1 MARKQDIKGLSA
13 KNSFSKDFGKGLL
26 NWNKRKNKRE
36 MPWKGEKDPYKIW
49 LSEIILQQT
58 RVEQGHAYYQRFIE
72 KYSSVKELAKA
83 SEQEVFKL
91 WEGLGYYSRCKNLI
105 TTAKFISEELNGIF
119 PETYEEVLALK
130 GVGSYTAAA
139 ITSFAYNAPY
149 AVLDGNVFRILSRI
163 YDIDTPIDTTEG
175 KQLFSSLARQTL
187 DVDKA
192 GEYNQAIMDFGATVC
207 KPLPECPS
215 CFFNNKCKALLKGK
229 QTDLP
234 VKLKK
239 IAIKERWF
247 NYLIINY
254 ADQYAIRQRTAKDIW
269 EKLFEFLL
277 VETTKK
283 TSVKKVVPLIATKFT
298 ISESELS
305 VQNKVLNAKQR
316 LSHQIIH
323 FQFIKAELRK
333 KPRLP
338 EEVIWVKASDLK
350 NYPFPRTLQQ
360 QLNSLF

>member
-1 MARKQDIKGLSA
+1 MARKQNIESISA
-13 KNSFSKDFGKGLL
+13 VDSTSKDFAKDLL
-26 NWNKRKNKRE
+26 KWNKRENKRQ

-49 LSEIILQQT
+49 FSEIILQQT
-58 RVEQGHAYYQRFIE
+58 RVEQGLAYYQRLIE
-72 KYSSVKELAKA
+72 KYPTVKALAKA

-105 TTAKFISEELNGIF
+105 TTARFISEELNGIF
-119 PETYEEVLALK
+119 PKTYEEVLALK

-163 YDIDTPIDTTEG
+163 YDINSPIDTTEG
-175 KQLFSSLARQTL
+175 KQLFSLLAQQTL
-187 DVDKA
+187 DVNKA

-207 KPLPECPS
+207 KPLPECAS
-215 CFFNNKCKALLKGK
+215 CFFSKKCKAFLKGK
-229 QTDLP
+229 QLELP

-254 ADQYAIRQRTAKDIW
+254 ADQYAIRQRTGKDIW
-269 EKLFEFLL
+269 EKLFDFLL

-283 TSVKKVVPLIATKFT
+283 ASVKKVMPLIATKFT
-298 ISESELS
+298 ISESDLF

-323 FQFIKAELRK
+323 FQFIKAEVRK
-333 KPRLP
+333 EPRLP
-338 EEVIWVKASDLK
+338 EEVIWVKASDLQ